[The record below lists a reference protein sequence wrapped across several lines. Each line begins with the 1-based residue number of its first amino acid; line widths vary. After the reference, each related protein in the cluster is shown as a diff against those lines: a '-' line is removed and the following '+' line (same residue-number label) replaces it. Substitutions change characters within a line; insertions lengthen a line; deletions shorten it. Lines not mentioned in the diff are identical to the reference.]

1 MVAFQRIAQMVDA
14 GRLIAPPHVVRKR
27 GIACCVVENSTGRNA
42 FWKGVVLLGRGKS
55 TLTLHALA

>member
-27 GIACCVVENSTGRNA
+27 GIACCVVENSTERNA

-55 TLTLHALA
+55 A